1 MRYSYLVLVLV
12 LSLSLVIA
20 CSQKQ
25 DEADQIEQEMLA
37 AEQEAAA
44 AAADSITTDPAA
56 TPPADVAAVPAEE
69 TSSYAPTTDEGE
81 GFAIQIA
88 SCESVEYAE
97 HLVELYAGRGY
108 EPYITEYD
116 LNGQLYYRVRLG
128 GLATLTD
135 AKALKNDLIDRYSV
149 KCWIDRL

>member
-1 MRYSYLVLVLV
+1 MRYSYLILVFI

-37 AEQEAAA
+37 ADQEAATA
-44 AAADSITTDPAA
+44 VADSTTAGLA
-56 TPPADVAAVPAEE
+56 ETPSVDVAAVPIEE
-69 TSSYAPTTDEGE
+69 TSSYALATDEGE

-88 SCESVEYAE
+88 SCESLEYAE

-116 LNGQLYYRVRLG
+116 LDGQLYYRVRLG
-128 GLATLTD
+128 GMATLAD
-135 AKALKNDLIDRYSV
+135 AKAVKDDLVDRYSV

>member
-1 MRYSYLVLVLV
+1 MVLI

-25 DEADQIEQEMLA
+25 DEADRIEQEMLA
-37 AEQEAAA
+37 AEQDSVAAADSAAA
-44 AAADSITTDPAA
+44 AAAA

-69 TSSYAPTTDEGE
+69 TSPYATTTDEGE

-97 HLVELYAGRGY
+97 HLVGLYAGRGY

-128 GLATLTD
+128 GMATLAD
-135 AKALKNDLIDRYSV
+135 AKAVKDDLVDRYSV

>member
-1 MRYSYLVLVLV
+1 MRYSYLILVLV

-25 DEADQIEQEMLA
+25 DEADRIEQEMLA
-37 AEQEAAA
+37 AEQDS
-44 AAADSITTDPAA
+44 AAADSAAADLAA
-56 TPPADVAAVPAEE
+56 TPPVDVAAVPAEE
-69 TSSYAPTTDEGE
+69 TSSYATTTDEGE

-116 LNGQLYYRVRLG
+116 LDGQLYYRVRLG
-128 GLATLTD
+128 GMATLAD
-135 AKALKNDLIDRYSV
+135 AKAVKDDLVDRYSV